1 MKTLLTTALAVSTFC
16 SASAMAATFTLTS
29 QDIAEGHKMHRSF
42 EYAGF
47 GCQGD
52 NLSPQLSWQNVPEGT
67 KSFAITAYDPDAPTG
82 SGWWHWSVIMCGY
95 QSTERFTQ
103 RFRQRFGLTPREY
116 LKTLP
121 S

>member
-1 MKTLLTTALAVSTFC
+1 MKTLFNIALVISAFC
-16 SASAMAATFTLTS
+16 SATAVAANFTLTS

-52 NLSPQLSWQNVPEGT
+52 NLSPQLSWQNVPEGI

-82 SGWWHWSVIMCGY
+82 SG
-95 QSTERFTQ
+95 
-103 RFRQRFGLTPREY
+103 
-116 LKTLP
+116 
-121 S
+121 